1 MCEAIDDTRDTIE
14 LKLTLNV
21 ILGNLEESIAE
32 VWKDAI
38 RKLDDEEISQLTW
51 LAQRYPSSKF
61 SSIMLKFLM
70 NKSYPFKEMILYQT
84 DENFKRRMGIDD
96 LEKEEWF

>member
-1 MCEAIDDTRDTIE
+1 MGAVNDDARDSIE

-21 ILGNLEESIAE
+21 ILGHLEENVAQ

-38 RKLDDEEISQLTW
+38 RKLDDDEISYLMR
-51 LAQRYPSSKF
+51 LANKYPSSIV
-61 SSIMLKFLM
+61 STVMLKFLM
-70 NKSYPFKEMILYQT
+70 RKSYPFKEMILYQT

-96 LEKEEWF
+96 FEKEEWL